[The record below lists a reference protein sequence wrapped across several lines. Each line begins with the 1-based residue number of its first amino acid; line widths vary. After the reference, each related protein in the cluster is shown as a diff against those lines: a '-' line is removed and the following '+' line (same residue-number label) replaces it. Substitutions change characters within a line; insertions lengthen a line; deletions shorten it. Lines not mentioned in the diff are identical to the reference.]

1 MKPITAA
8 RALAALIVAT
18 PIFASAA
25 DAPPLT
31 GNMSFISEYK
41 YRGISQ
47 TNARPALQ
55 GGFDYALPGG
65 VYLGTWASNVSWL
78 SDGGAGAVSNSL
90 EWDFYGGYKG
100 QAGPIGYDAG
110 LLYYYYPGAYPSGFT
125 SPNTLEAYVAGSWQM
140 LTLKYS
146 HSLTN
151 LFGFTDSK
159 GSGYLDLSASVE
171 IAKGIKLDAHVGN
184 QSIPST
190 TGRSKSDCSYT
201 DWKLGVST
209 EVSGFTVGLAY
220 IDTNAKGGTGQC
232 YRNAFNKDLG
242 KGNLLLSVGK
252 SF

>member
-1 MKPITAA
+1 MKPSIAA
-8 RALAALIVAT
+8 RTLAALLAIA
-18 PIFASAA
+18 PLAAIAA
-25 DAPPLT
+25 DPSPVT
-31 GNMSFISEYK
+31 GNFSFISEYK

-47 TNARPALQ
+47 TNTRPALQ
-55 GGFDYALPGG
+55 GGIDYASTSGL
-65 VYLGTWASNVSWL
+65 YLGTWASNVSWL
-78 SDGGAGAVSNSL
+78 SDGGAGAVSNSM
-90 EWDFYGGYKG
+90 EWDFYGGFKG

-110 LLYYYYPGAYPSGFT
+110 LLYYYYPGAYPASFT

-159 GSGYLDLSASVE
+159 GSGYLDLAASFE
-171 IAKGIKLDAHVGN
+171 LAKGIKLDAHVGN

-190 TGRSKSDCSYT
+190 AGRTKSACSYT
-201 DWKLGVST
+201 DWKVGLST

-220 IDTNAKGGTGQC
+220 IDTNAKGGVGEC